1 MFSTDAPQP
10 ASEEARPSKPL
21 SPLGAMGVA
30 LSTAALV
37 FTLGVYTVEEG
48 LSARTAR
55 SREVPPASAA
65 VTGFARFAVAASL
78 RAAVPVQPG
87 ASPSASAID
96 DAAGPARPMPPPA
109 PSAEAASPPPAPT
122 PSAESAPP
130 PPTPSAEAAPPPPTP
145 SAESAPPPKPSA
157 ESAPPPKPSAPRIP
171 RRGHG
176 MLQLNT
182 AQNATVYVTGVAVG
196 PSNQPIEVRCGR
208 FFVRL
213 GEPTR
218 HGTRWL
224 AEGRTVVVKCG
235 ELTEVSF

>member
-1 MFSTDAPQP
+1 
-10 ASEEARPSKPL
+10 
-21 SPLGAMGVA
+21 MGVA

-55 SREVPPASAA
+55 RREVPPASAA
-65 VTGFARFAVAASL
+65 VTGFARVAVVASL

-87 ASPSASAID
+87 TSPSASAID

-109 PSAEAASPPPAPT
+109 PSAEAASPPPT
-122 PSAESAPP
+122 PSAEAASP
-130 PPTPSAEAAPPPPTP
+130 PPTPSAEAASPPPAP
-145 SAESAPPPKPSA
+145 SAEAAS
-157 ESAPPPKPSAPRIP
+157 PPPKPSAPRIP

-176 MLQLNT
+176 MLQLNA